1 MRKLLTCRRRTIPI
15 CTLVFCGSTLWSQ
28 SDVRQQLDRAEQ
40 LEQQSQFAKVIEE
53 IPRLIN
59 SNRLDNGE
67 LGHALVLLGF
77 AYQEQGEFMQARRAY
92 ERALPLLLDHQAPS
106 AEFAAALESLADL
119 YQDMGNVT
127 LAIGMDRKALAIY
140 ERTQLRGAVARSC
153 ANLAGLELSEGHRKD
168 GSKYLTRAIEE
179 AKSAKDLDEDFFAA
193 VSSTQAW
200 LARLGGDTVEEV
212 TGYQRAVQFW
222 TQKHGDEHMLTGWG
236 YMLLGAA
243 QLRDG
248 NDSVALNDMQRGLGI
263 LSRTVGSASP
273 KYIVGELA
281 YSRALDGTGSHEEAA
296 RLKQEAEGALADLN
310 HLQCVNC
317 SISVAAFQ

>member
-1 MRKLLTCRRRTIPI
+1 
-15 CTLVFCGSTLWSQ
+15 
-28 SDVRQQLDRAEQ
+28 
-40 LEQQSQFAKVIEE
+40 
-53 IPRLIN
+53 
-59 SNRLDNGE
+59 
-67 LGHALVLLGF
+67 
-77 AYQEQGEFMQARRAY
+77 MQARRAY

-200 LARLGGDTVEEV
+200 LARLGGDTAAEV
-212 TGYQRAVQFW
+212 TGYQRAVDLW
-222 TQKHGDEHMLTGWG
+222 AQKHGDEHMLTGWG

-248 NDSVALNDMQRGLGI
+248 NDSVALNDMRRGLGI

-281 YSRALDGTGSHEEAA
+281 YSRALDATGSHEEAA
-296 RLKQEAEGALADLN
+296 RLKHEAEGALADLN
-310 HLQCVNC
+310 HEQCVNC